1 MLPSSLAGAVV
12 AAAALGA
19 THAVEP
25 DHVAGISSLTSRYG
39 SSRTSALAGVCF
51 SLGHVALVVVW
62 LAVVYAVF
70 GRTSFDPA
78 LAAAGKVGAGLLLAA
93 LGLTMA
99 VAGVRTLVHRH
110 DEDIGAGDG
119 DRDPARG
126 HHSGDGDSDTAVGRD
141 AEGAHYDGDGHGR
154 PDGHDGLH
162 LHLPLPGVGAD
173 HDHDDVPSVRRF
185 LRTGAVGALFTLSP
199 PLSMIAF
206 ASGIMPDHGGGGMA
220 LIVLAYAASITVA
233 MGAVG
238 ALAGSVFAATRLRDG
253 RLHGGAQVLGAVLVC
268 GVAAHLL
275 WTAVPTVM

>member
-1 MLPSSLAGAVV
+1 MLPSSLAGPVV

-39 SSRTSALAGVCF
+39 SSRASALAGVCF

-62 LAVVYAVF
+62 LAVAYAVF

-110 DEDIGAGDG
+110 DESAGAGDRG
-119 DRDPARG
+119 DADGHRTAESHRDG
-126 HHSGDGDSDTAVGRD
+126 VHH
-141 AEGAHYDGDGHGR
+141 DGDGHRR
-154 PDGHDGLH
+154 PNGHDGLH
-162 LHLPLPGVGAD
+162 VHLPLPGVGVD

-206 ASGIMPDHGGGGMA
+206 ASGVMPDHGGGGMA

-238 ALAGSVFAATRLRDG
+238 ALVGSVFATTRLRDG
-253 RLHGGAQVLGAVLVC
+253 RLHGGAQVTGAVLVC
-268 GVAAHLL
+268 VVAAHLL
-275 WTAVPTVM
+275 WTAVPAVA